1 MNKTICTHPQST
13 KYGFTQ
19 NKQRYKCKNCNKTY
33 INNYKY
39 NGYKIDINHKI
50 AILTKESCGIRSISR
65 ILRISKTTVIK
76 KIKAIAYKLSQP
88 IISQHKFFEI
98 DELRTYIKSKTTL
111 QWVVLAYEKQSK
123 QVVSINVGSRT
134 NKTLKQV
141 LQTVVNANPIKIYTD
156 GLANYKYLLPPAL
169 HSIKQFGTNRI
180 ERVNLNLRTHLKRL
194 GRRTI
199 CYSKSVAMLLACIK
213 IYFWY

>member
-1 MNKTICTHPQST
+1 MSKTICKHLQFT
-13 KYGFTQ
+13 KHGFTK
-19 NKQRYKCKNCNKTY
+19 NKQRYKCKECNKTY
-33 INNYKY
+33 LTNYTYNACKIGINRKV
-39 NGYKIDINHKI
+39 

-65 ILRISKTTVIK
+65 ILQISKITVIK
-76 KIKAIAYKLSQP
+76 KIKVIANTLSQP
-88 IISQHKFFEI
+88 IIPQHKIFEV
-98 DELRTYIKSKTTL
+98 DELRTYVKNKTSL

-123 QVVSINVGSRT
+123 QVIAINIGSRT

-156 GLANYKYLLPPAL
+156 GLSNYKYLLPPTL

-199 CYSKSVAMLLACIK
+199 CYSKSVTMLLACIK

>member
-1 MNKTICTHPQST
+1 MAKAKCNHPQSI

-19 NKQRYKCKNCNKTY
+19 NKQRYKCKQCSQTY
-33 INNYKY
+33 INNYRY
-39 NGYKIDINHKI
+39 NAYKANINHKI

-65 ILRISKTTVIK
+65 IVHISKTTVIK
-76 KIKAIAYKLSQP
+76 RIKAIANKLSQP
-88 IISQHKFFEI
+88 VITQHKIFEM
-98 DELRTYIKSKTTL
+98 DELRTYVKSKDRL
-111 QWVVLAYEKQSK
+111 QWVVLAYEQQSK

-134 NKTLKQV
+134 NKTLRQV
-141 LQTVVNANPIKIYTD
+141 LQTLVNANAIKIYTD
-156 GLANYKYLLPPAL
+156 GLANYKYLLPPIL